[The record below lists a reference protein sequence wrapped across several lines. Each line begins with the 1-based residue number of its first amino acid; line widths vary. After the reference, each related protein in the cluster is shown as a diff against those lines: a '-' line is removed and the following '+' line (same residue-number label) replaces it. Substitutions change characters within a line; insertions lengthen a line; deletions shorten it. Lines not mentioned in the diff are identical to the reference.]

1 MRIAVTGATGFI
13 GTHVLAELSK
23 HLVDIV
29 AVVRRNAPVDRAALR
44 TEVIQ
49 IDLQN
54 PPDNAFALLGKPD
67 MLIHLS
73 WDGLPNYGSLHHF
86 ERELPMQYRFL
97 SGLVQSGLPALVVSG
112 TCFEYGYQSGKLSE
126 GMETRPITP
135 YGYAKDALRR
145 QLQYLHEKR
154 PFELIWTRLFYV
166 YGTGQAERSLWSQ
179 LKLSVARRDRIFN
192 MSAGEQLRDY
202 LPVTDVAKHIV
213 MLALHRG
220 DIGVV
225 NICSGKPTSV
235 RRLVE
240 GWIKEN
246 GWDIDL
252 NLGYHPYPSY
262 EPMAFWGDRI
272 KLDTLLEGIQ

>member
-23 HLVDIV
+23 HPVDIV

-54 PPDNAFALLGKPD
+54 PPDNAFALLGNPD
-67 MLIHLS
+67 VLIHLS

-97 SGLVQSGLPALVVSG
+97 RGLVQAGLPALVVSG

-126 GMETRPITP
+126 GMETHPITP

-145 QLQYLHEKR
+145 QLHYLHEKR

-166 YGTGQAERSLWSQ
+166 YGSGQAASSLWSQ
-179 LKLSVARRDRIFN
+179 LQLSVARRDRIFN
-192 MSAGEQLRDY
+192 MSGGEQLRDY
-202 LPVTDVAKHIV
+202 LPVADVAKHIV
-213 MLALHRG
+213 MLALHRA